1 MQSSTKQRECMR
13 FAGETALADLPDELF
28 GQDKSPVPALAPQ
41 WTLDGKG
48 APFPV
53 SVLGFL
59 SRDSKLRP
67 AMLGSNDTHRL
78 PVS

>member
-1 MQSSTKQRECMR
+1 MR

-53 SVLGFL
+53 SVHGFL
-59 SRDSKLRP
+59 SRDRKSVPLH
-67 AMLGSNDTHRL
+67 LSGWQQ
-78 PVS
+78 